1 MRISRIHKRAARML
15 MMGMRKGMVAKR
27 VGVAPGA
34 ITTWCRDMD
43 FMRYLNWLE
52 ESCFEDLDR
61 EIRWLKTTAVR
72 VIKESLKSR
81 VVDDRRW
88 AVEKVLIMS
97 GVNGKITHEHEHRGK
112 IVHEEAP
119 LSPRGKKLA
128 KAFLAETR
136 ESMLSAHGGNGNG
149 HSD

>member
-1 MRISRIHKRAARML
+1 MRISRVHKRAARML
-15 MMGMRKGMVAKR
+15 MMGMRKSHVARR
-27 VGVAPGA
+27 VGVKSSAV
-34 ITTWCRDMD
+34 TLWCKDMD

-97 GVNGKITHEHEHRGK
+97 GVNGKVQHEHEHRGK

-119 LSPRGKKLA
+119 LSARGKKLA
-128 KAFLAETR
+128 KELLAETR
-136 ESMLSAHGGNGNG
+136 GTVLAHNGNG
-149 HSD
+149 KH